1 MLKFDFDK
9 EKLNNFGEKAG
20 IKFAVLFG
28 SRVGVN
34 IKEESD
40 FDIAVSL
47 KNGKSIFDDMG
58 KYSEML
64 ESFAKIFFAGD
75 NKIDLT
81 DLRNANI
88 LLKYEITQNGVLLF
102 GNDQDYEELKAFSF
116 RDYVDA
122 RSLFE
127 LEDIIIKKRLLFIKE
142 SLAV

>member
-1 MLKFDFDK
+1 MLKFDK
-9 EKLNNFGEKAG
+9 EKFNNFAKKAG

-28 SRVGVN
+28 SRASGS

-47 KNGKSIFDDMG
+47 KDGKSIFDDRG

-64 ESFAKIFFAGD
+64 ENFAKTFSTNED
-75 NKIDLT
+75 KIDLA
-81 DLRNANI
+81 DLSNANI
-88 LLKYEITQNGVLLF
+88 LLRYEITQNGVLLF
-102 GNDQDYEELKAFSF
+102 GNEQDYEELKAFSF

-127 LEDIIIKKRLLFIKE
+127 LEDIIIKKRLSFIKE